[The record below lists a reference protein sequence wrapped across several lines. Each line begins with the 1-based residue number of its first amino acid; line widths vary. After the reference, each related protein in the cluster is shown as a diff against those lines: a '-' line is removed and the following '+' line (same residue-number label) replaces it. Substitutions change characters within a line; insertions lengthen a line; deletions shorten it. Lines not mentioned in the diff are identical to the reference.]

1 MNVRRADFLIS
12 TDPTRLDLDVIHGFL
27 ERYAQGVHS

>member
-1 MNVRRADFLIS
+1 MNVRRGGFLIS

-27 ERYAQGVHS
+27 ERYTQEVHS